1 MTNGWSAMGFAI
13 PAAIAAKLTK
23 PELPVC
29 AVVGDG
35 GFLMTAGELAVA
47 VRLINHLSYVVT
59 HRALLCRR
67 WLQQVDMWQEAC
79 RVRVTLSRDAIGGY
93 VAGVAQLLPVR
104 RSIFLAFE
112 LLLGRNAI

>member
-1 MTNGWSAMGFAI
+1 MESR
-13 PAAIAAKLTK
+13 IAPSTVK
-23 PELPVC
+23 
-29 AVVGDG
+29 GI
-35 GFLMTAGELAVA
+35 AVA
-47 VRLINHLSYVVT
+47 VRVINHLSYVIT

-104 RSIFLAFE
+104 RSIFLPYE
-112 LLLGRNAI
+112 LLLGRSAI